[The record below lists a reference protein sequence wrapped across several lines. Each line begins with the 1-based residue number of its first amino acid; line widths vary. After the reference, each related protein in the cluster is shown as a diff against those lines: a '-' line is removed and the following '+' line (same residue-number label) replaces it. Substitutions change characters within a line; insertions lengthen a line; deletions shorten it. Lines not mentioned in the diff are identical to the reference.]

1 MPATMQVTR
10 MATLRAR
17 SMPRSVRQQS
27 QECHYHTCAKSNYE
41 FEPSLDTHRANL
53 LEIGLAVFPL

>member
-1 MPATMQVTR
+1 